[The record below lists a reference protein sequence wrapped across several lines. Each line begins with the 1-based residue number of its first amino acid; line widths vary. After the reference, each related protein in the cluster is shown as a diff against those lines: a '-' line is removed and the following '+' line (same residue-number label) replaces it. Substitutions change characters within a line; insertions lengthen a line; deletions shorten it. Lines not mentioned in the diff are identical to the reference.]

1 MKKFIILLFTCTL
14 VLTLAS
20 CSGNSTENANTSSP
34 SSAPVEENHGS
45 PTTSTT
51 VGKLSEVLEEKK
63 VWLLVDNFQWV
74 LDKDSEAVA
83 IVFDEGKVYIS
94 PADYT
99 LGEFSK
105 MTDEEI
111 LAYTKSNDTH
121 NSDSE
126 ELIKKVEESDV
137 FNGRHTVTNTVP
149 LFGSP
154 EADGIIEWF
163 MPKYLEGEY
172 GSPMISKSDYDA
184 LHDEDKPYYFIQA
197 MMESNANIDLTTSIN
212 MSGAK
217 NAVIESLKSENAG
230 LAIGVYTDGSGNR
243 VVKEELKFT
252 QEVSSIRWLIEEI
265 AKIDQNIFEDNWRY
279 RIQEKILSMHD
290 VYVDVYTESPQYVNE
305 ELKNVGY
312 VQEVT
317 FDNGTTTE
325 SITYTINENEGIPL
339 ENGRNRR
346 LTVAGPLDGDAGT
359 RTVYDSIYQGYYC
372 LDDDKNRALITR
384 VEDGD
389 IMFMLDDLDSE
400 NVEIDPKDW

>member
-1 MKKFIILLFTCTL
+1 M
-14 VLTLAS
+14 
-20 CSGNSTENANTSSP
+20 
-34 SSAPVEENHGS
+34 
-45 PTTSTT
+45 
-51 VGKLSEVLEEKK
+51 
-63 VWLLVDNFQWV
+63 
-74 LDKDSEAVA
+74 
-83 IVFDEGKVYIS
+83 
-94 PADYT
+94 
-99 LGEFSK
+99 
-105 MTDEEI
+105 
-111 LAYTKSNDTH
+111 
-121 NSDSE
+121 
-126 ELIKKVEESDV
+126 EESDV

-265 AKIDQNIFEDNWRY
+265 AKIDQNIFE
-279 RIQEKILSMHD
+279 
-290 VYVDVYTESPQYVNE
+290 YTESPQYVNE

>member
-172 GSPMISKSDYDA
+172 GSPMISKTKCA
-184 LHDEDKPYYFIQA
+184 LPSLPPA
-197 MMESNANIDLTTSIN
+197 LTTSRKKTK
-212 MSGAK
+212 SPSADPSPASPAK
-217 NAVIESLKSENAG
+217 TPTVPRLRPSPRPPTETSTTSTPSSPSSRSKRSLLCLLQCLLPFARGTFHAPERSSHG
-230 LAIGVYTDGSGNR
+230 LRSPC
-243 VVKEELKFT
+243 
-252 QEVSSIRWLIEEI
+252 LI
-265 AKIDQNIFEDNWRY
+265 
-279 RIQEKILSMHD
+279 L
-290 VYVDVYTESPQYVNE
+290 
-305 ELKNVGY
+305 
-312 VQEVT
+312 
-317 FDNGTTTE
+317 
-325 SITYTINENEGIPL
+325 
-339 ENGRNRR
+339 
-346 LTVAGPLDGDAGT
+346 
-359 RTVYDSIYQGYYC
+359 
-372 LDDDKNRALITR
+372 
-384 VEDGD
+384 
-389 IMFMLDDLDSE
+389 
-400 NVEIDPKDW
+400 

>member
-1 MKKFIILLFTCTL
+1 MKIKKVLLIVCL
-14 VLTLAS
+14 MLAVSLTACGS
-20 CSGNSTENANTSSP
+20 QSGGGAPSDTTPSNNGPSRPEATSKNAGT
-34 SSAPVEENHGS
+34 
-45 PTTSTT
+45 
-51 VGKLSEVLEEKK
+51 LSEVLEEKK

-83 IVFDEGKVYIS
+83 IVFDAGQVFIS

-111 LAYTKSNDTH
+111 IAYTKSNDTH
-121 NSDSE
+121 NTDSD

-137 FNGRHTVTNTVP
+137 FNGRYTVTNTVP
-149 LFGSP
+149 LLGSP
-154 EADGIIEWF
+154 EVEGIIEWF
-163 MPKYLEGEY
+163 MPKYLDGEY

-197 MMESNANIDLTTSIN
+197 MMESNANIELTTSIN

-217 NAVIESLKSENAG
+217 NAAIESLKSENAG
-230 LAIGVYTDGSGNR
+230 FAIGVYTDGSGNR

-252 QEVSSIRWLIEEI
+252 QEVSSIRGLIEEI
-265 AKIDQNIFEDNWRY
+265 AKIDQNIFEDNWRD

-290 VYVDVYTESPQYVNE
+290 VNE

-325 SITYTINENEGIPL
+325 SITYTINENDSILL
-339 ENGRNRR
+339 EKGRERR
-346 LTVAGPLDGDAGT
+346 LTVSGPLDGDAGT

-372 LDDDKNRALITR
+372 LDDDKNCALITR